1 MTSSKAGDSVAAS
14 RRKRR
19 VKAMESTEVVLGGG
33 AYRGFSHCG
42 LLKAIEELK
51 INTGMITGV
60 SIGSLIATLY
70 TNGYSPE
77 QIEEIFASELTEIP
91 TPSLVRSLLIP
102 APVGRLFGGTTGG
115 GLIDLPALFSH
126 LIEKYDLKP
135 QPNLRIVAYNL
146 FKREPVVFEGTD
158 YDLLTA
164 VSASCAVPLLMRP
177 VWFGQPNII
186 NKLTTVAANWLGLSE
201 EGVLVDGGVH
211 HPCPGDFCKGT
222 AIIGKLGFATALPR
236 RWLSSTDLIFHALEM
251 VAAPVLGWY
260 FNDPKDHIVI
270 DIGLPDV
277 ACMSFGL
284 PRSKC
289 RQMVTHAY
297 EVSLEALHS
306 AIESGAVKTKR

>member
-19 VKAMESTEVVLGGG
+19 VKATESTEVVLGGG

-42 LLKAIEELK
+42 LLKAIEELE

-70 TNGYSPE
+70 TNGYSPT

-91 TPSLVRSLLIP
+91 SPSLVRSLLIP

-186 NKLTTVAANWLGLSE
+186 AKLATVAASWLGLSE

-222 AIIGKLGFATALPR
+222 AIIGKLGFATALPQ

-260 FNDPKDHIVI
+260 FNDPKDHVVI

-289 RQMVTHAY
+289 REMVTHAY
-297 EVSLEALHS
+297 EVSLEALRS
-306 AIESGAVKTKR
+306 AIEAGAVKTKR

>member
-19 VKAMESTEVVLGGG
+19 VKATESTEVVLGGG

-42 LLKAIEELK
+42 LLQAIEELK

-77 QIEEIFASELTEIP
+77 QIEEIFASELTEVP

-115 GLIDLPALFSH
+115 GLIDLPGLFSH

-135 QPNLRIVAYNL
+135 QPNLRIVAYNV

-186 NKLTTVAANWLGLSE
+186 NKLTTVAASWLGLSE

-251 VAAPVLGWY
+251 MATPVLGWY
-260 FNDPKDHIVI
+260 FNDPKDHVVI

>member
-19 VKAMESTEVVLGGG
+19 VKATESTEVVLGGG

-51 INTGMITGV
+51 INTGIITGV

-77 QIEEIFASELTEIP
+77 QIEEIFASELSEVP

-186 NKLTTVAANWLGLSE
+186 NKLTTVAASWLGLSE

-260 FNDPKDHIVI
+260 FNDPKDHVVI
-270 DIGLPDV
+270 DIGLPDI

>member
-19 VKAMESTEVVLGGG
+19 VKATESTEVVLGGG

-77 QIEEIFASELTEIP
+77 QIEEIFASELTEVP

-186 NKLTTVAANWLGLSE
+186 NKLTTVAASWLGLSE

>member
-1 MTSSKAGDSVAAS
+1 MTSSKAGDCVAAS

-19 VKAMESTEVVLGGG
+19 VKATESTEVVLGGG

-77 QIEEIFASELTEIP
+77 QIEEIFASELTEVP

-186 NKLTTVAANWLGLSE
+186 NKLTTVAASWLGLSE

>member
-19 VKAMESTEVVLGGG
+19 VKATESTEVVLGGG

-77 QIEEIFASELTEIP
+77 QIEEIFASELTEVP

-186 NKLTTVAANWLGLSE
+186 NKLTTVAASWLGLSE

-260 FNDPKDHIVI
+260 FNDPKDHVVI

>member
-1 MTSSKAGDSVAAS
+1 MTSSQAGDSAVRS
-14 RRKRR
+14 RRSRR
-19 VKAMESTEVVLGGG
+19 NKAAESTEVVLGGG

-42 LLKAIEELK
+42 LLQAIEELN
-51 INTGMITGV
+51 IRTGVVTGV

-70 TNGYSPE
+70 TNGFSPQE
-77 QIEEIFASELTEIP
+77 IEEIFASELTEIK

-115 GLIDLPALFSH
+115 GLIDLPALFAH
-126 LIEKYDLKP
+126 LIEKYDLRP

-146 FKREPVVFEGTD
+146 IKREPVVFEGLD
-158 YDLLTA
+158 YDLLA
-164 VSASCAVPLLMRP
+164 AICASCAVPLLMRP
-177 VWFGQPNII
+177 FWFGQPNALD
-186 NKLTTVAANWLGLSE
+186 KLTIVAATWLGLTDK
-201 EGVLVDGGVH
+201 GVLVDGGVH

-236 RWLSSTDLIFHALEM
+236 RWLSPTDLIFHMLEM
-251 VAAPVLGWY
+251 VAAPVFGWY
-260 FNDPKDHIVI
+260 FDDPKDHVVI

-289 RQMVTHAY
+289 RQMVEHAY
-297 EVSLEALHS
+297 AASLAPLRR
-306 AIESGAVKTKR
+306 AIADGAVKTK

>member
-1 MTSSKAGDSVAAS
+1 MTSSKAGDSALSAQRP
-14 RRKRR
+14 RRHK
-19 VKAMESTEVVLGGG
+19 KAESTEVVLGGG

-42 LLKAIEELK
+42 LLQAIEELNV
-51 INTGMITGV
+51 NTGIITGV

-70 TNGYSPE
+70 TNGFSPA
-77 QIEEIFASELTEIP
+77 QIEEIFATELTEVP
-91 TPSLVRSLLIP
+91 TPGLVRSLLIP
-102 APVGRLFGGTTGG
+102 APIGRLFRVTTGG
-115 GLIDLPALFSH
+115 GLVDLPALFSH

-164 VSASCAVPLLMRP
+164 VCASCAVPFLMRP

-186 NKLTTVAANWLGLSE
+186 DKLTTVAASWLGLSE
-201 EGVLVDGGVH
+201 KGLLVDGGVH
-211 HPCPGDFCKGT
+211 HPCPGNFSKGT
-222 AIIGKLGFATALPR
+222 AIIGKLGFATSLPR
-236 RWLSSTDLIFHALEM
+236 RWLSSTDLLFHLLEM
-251 VAAPVLGWY
+251 AAAPVLGWY
-260 FNDPKDHIVI
+260 FNDPEDHVVI

-289 RQMVTHAY
+289 REMVEHAY
-297 EVSLEALHS
+297 EVSLAPLRR
-306 AIESGAVKTKR
+306 AIADGAIKVRK

>member
-77 QIEEIFASELTEIP
+77 QIEEIFASELTEVP

>member
-1 MTSSKAGDSVAAS
+1 MTSSKAGDSAAKT
-14 RRKRR
+14 RRSRR
-19 VKAMESTEVVLGGG
+19 VKAAESTEVVLGGG

-42 LLKAIEELK
+42 LLQAIEELK
-51 INTGMITGV
+51 VKTGIITGV

-70 TNGYSPE
+70 TNGFSPQE
-77 QIEEIFASELTEIP
+77 IENIFATELTEIP

-102 APVGRLFGGTTGG
+102 APIGRLFRCTTGG
-115 GLIDLPALFSH
+115 GLIDLPALFAH

-146 FKREPVVFEGTD
+146 VKREPVVFEGTD

-164 VSASCAVPLLMRP
+164 VCASCAVPFLMRP

-186 NKLTTVAANWLGLSE
+186 DKLTTIAATWLGLSE
-201 EGVLVDGGVH
+201 EGVMVDGGVH

-222 AIIGKLGFATALPR
+222 AIIGKLGFARALPR
-236 RWLSSTDLIFHALEM
+236 RWLSPTDLIFHILEM
-251 VAAPVLGWY
+251 AASPVLGWY
-260 FNDPKDHIVI
+260 FNDPKDHVVI

-289 RQMVTHAY
+289 REMVEHAY
-297 EVSLEALHS
+297 QVSLEPLRR
-306 AIESGAVKTKR
+306 AIADGAIKAGK